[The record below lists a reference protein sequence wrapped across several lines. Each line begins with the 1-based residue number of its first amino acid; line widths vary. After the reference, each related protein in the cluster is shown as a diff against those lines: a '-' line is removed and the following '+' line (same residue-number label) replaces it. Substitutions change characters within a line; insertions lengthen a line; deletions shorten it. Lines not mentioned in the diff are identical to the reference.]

1 MILKCINFFTNFNY
15 DLFSFIY
22 IYFIVKSNMKK
33 LFSLTFFLSLIL
45 FGIKYN
51 LKFSLFPSLKLWLM
65 HYCWILFFSS
75 PLSFGEYCYNTK
87 ILHVAWDMLFF
98 SDNLQVMGVFG
109 CLEKG
114 RQWVKKVLGWMDR
127 RWDHLHLATF
137 RNFVKLDPCTS
148 VEMNLCLAMKRS
160 LSNVVEGN
168 DPQITLHNVK
178 SYRPIMIPIFLVLI
192 RWIFDSQAI
201 IKYSTCFKGKGK
213 GKNLK

>member
-1 MILKCINFFTNFNY
+1 MYKFFTHFNY
-15 DLFSFIY
+15 VLFSFIY
-22 IYFIVKSNMKK
+22 IYFYSEIKYENYFPWV
-33 LFSLTFFLSLIL
+33 FLSLIL

-87 ILHVAWDMLFF
+87 ILHVAWDVLFF

-114 RQWVKKVLGWMDR
+114 RQRVKKVLAWMDW

-137 RNFVKLDPCTS
+137 RNFVKL
-148 VEMNLCLAMKRS
+148 NLC
-160 LSNVVEGN
+160 
-168 DPQITLHNVK
+168 T
-178 SYRPIMIPIFLVLI
+178 
-192 RWIFDSQAI
+192 
-201 IKYSTCFKGKGK
+201 
-213 GKNLK
+213 